1 MKDLRARNSGNSYKA
16 NQSVRVTREEILEAK
31 GAEKENY
38 KHMMDI
44 MRKER
49 DRLKKRL
56 GIVGDPSYSLSVRK
70 KIMDIKDQIQCLEEA
85 KRKLKSNKFG
95 RQIKMNKVISAGQND
110 AMMET
115 HEKVKELTCIF
126 DRVHKINKKL
136 ESELNTKAETDDTL
150 SKLQQ
155 KLSKLESEAEEKGYD
170 IHEIYNK
177 TETDPDTESAPK
189 DPEFYN
195 RKMKILE

>member
-1 MKDLRARNSGNSYKA
+1 MKDLRTRNSGNSYKA

-56 GIVGDPSYSLSVRK
+56 GIVGDPSYSLSLRK

-85 KRKLKSNKFG
+85 KRKLKSNKFR
-95 RQIKMNKVISAGQND
+95 RQKN
-110 AMMET
+110 
-115 HEKVKELTCIF
+115 
-126 DRVHKINKKL
+126 
-136 ESELNTKAETDDTL
+136 ESSYIGPTK
-150 SKLQQ
+150 
-155 KLSKLESEAEEKGYD
+155 
-170 IHEIYNK
+170 
-177 TETDPDTESAPK
+177 
-189 DPEFYN
+189 
-195 RKMKILE
+195 